1 MKERNPSQGD
11 VFRHNKTRTLRR
23 FEKQFGD
30 FVAYRTEVKR
40 QLRVVFRSEWR
51 KWAANSTLQR
61 SKSNENDW
69 NLHGG

>member
-1 MKERNPSQGD
+1 MSVRNPRAGD
-11 VFRHNKTRTLRR
+11 VFRHNKTQTLRR

-51 KWAANSTLQR
+51 KWSENSTLIR
-61 SKSNENDW
+61 STTKEQA
-69 NLHGG
+69 